1 MPLAPVSKAELLARL
16 SEGHAARVT
25 VVTPNARL
33 SRELSREF
41 DQGQIGKGL
50 KVWETADILPLG
62 SFVERLY
69 EDALYSDL
77 AAELPLLLTPAQEQA
92 LWESQIR
99 ASEWGGALLAVPQ
112 AAADCRHAWE
122 LVNAWRIDGAL
133 RSFPGNEDA
142 KAFAEW
148 SREYAKRCAVE
159 KNTDAAR
166 LTDVVAPLLKESA
179 LRKPKLLV
187 LYAFDAVTPQAQEFV
202 DACEK
207 QGIEVRSC
215 APQGSSGKVQ
225 RVAFRSAREELEAA
239 AQWARARLEA
249 SGTREASAQSGAS
262 AKLDDSAS
270 AAARA
275 MRIGVVVPELG
286 QRRKEVVRVFA
297 RTLQPAHNLPGEERK
312 ALPFNVSIGAPLADY
327 PLVRAALSILEL
339 AAGEMPFEQ
348 ASRLV
353 RSPFLEAADAEMAKR
368 ARLDAELRKVAPA
381 RVTLGKLIGLVEG
394 APALRQRLEVLFA
407 LVRGATAENTQR
419 GAADERPQR
428 GTGGE
433 PVQRGVAGERSPHDW
448 GRQFTAILG
457 AMGFPGE
464 RGLDSDE
471 FQAQAKF
478 NETLAEFSKLERVAP
493 KMSFARAL
501 GELRRLCADTLF
513 QPESPDAPIQV
524 LGVLESAGLEF
535 DALWVSGLT
544 DDVWPMHARPNPF
557 IPPAV
562 QRRAAIPEASAE
574 ATLERCKRIT
584 DGWLK
589 AAGEVI
595 VSHPV
600 REDDR
605 ELLTSPLIRTIPAV
619 AASAYLAEP
628 GAGSS
633 SLAESAA
640 GGSSLVGT
648 AAGIASLL
656 DALGVS
662 AYTRYRDL
670 IFDARRIET
679 VEDGQ
684 APALATKTPKGG
696 TRILADQAACPFRA
710 FARHRLAAEGL
721 EEPVEGLDARA
732 RGLLL
737 HTLMKELWTELKGS
751 AGLAGDVGP
760 AIEKAAK
767 RAVAE
772 AKLEEPFAAL
782 ERKRLAKLAWEW
794 LEVERGRAPFTVAAM
809 EEKRKLKVA
818 GLVLNGRIDRMDALE
833 SGGHALIDYKTGKP
847 TPNDWLGERPDDPQ
861 LPLYALNAKEPI
873 SAVAFAKLRTGEMR
887 YMGFS
892 DREDLVPG
900 VKEAKNWK
908 ALLEDWK
915 KELEALGSGF
925 AAGDA
930 RVDPKDLLNTCR
942 YCDLQPLCRV
952 YERVNALGEGEEGN
966 DG

>member
-1 MPLAPVSKAELLARL
+1 MPFAPVPKSGLLA
-16 SEGHAARVT
+16 SIAAGHAARVT
-25 VVTPNARL
+25 VVTPNRRL
-33 SRELSREF
+33 AQELAREF
-41 DQGQIGKGL
+41 DQGQIDKGL
-50 KVWETADILPLG
+50 PVWETADVLPF
-62 SFVERLY
+62 SAFVERLY

-77 AAELPLLLTPAQEQA
+77 AAGLPLQLTPAQEQS
-92 LWESQIR
+92 LWEAQIR
-99 ASEWGGALLAVPQ
+99 GSKWGEALLAVPQ

-122 LVNAWRIDGAL
+122 LANAWRIDGAL
-133 RSFPGNEDA
+133 GSFDGNEDQ

-148 SREYAKRCAVE
+148 SRDYVQRCAVE
-159 KNTDAAR
+159 KHTDAAR
-166 LTDVVAPLLKESA
+166 LADVVAPLLKESA

-187 LYAFDAVTPQAQEFV
+187 LYAFDAVTPQEQDFA
-202 DACEK
+202 DACGK

-215 APQGSSGKVQ
+215 APNRRVGQGPTV

-249 SGTREASAQSGAS
+249 GA
-262 AKLDDSAS
+262 K
-270 AAARA
+270 
-275 MRIGVVVPELG
+275 RIGIVVPELG

-297 RTLQPAHNLPGEERK
+297 RILNPSHNLPGEERK
-312 ALPFNVSIGAPLADY
+312 ILPFNVSIGAPLGDY
-327 PLVRAALSILEL
+327 PLARAALSILEL
-339 AAGEMPFEQ
+339 AAGEIPFEQ

-368 ARLDAELRKVAPA
+368 ARLDAGLRQVAPA
-381 RVTLGKLIGLVEG
+381 RVTLGKLVGLVEG
-394 APALRQRLEVLFA
+394 APVLRQKLEALFK
-407 LVRGATAENTQR
+407 LLK
-419 GAADERPQR
+419 AAP
-428 GTGGE
+428 G
-433 PVQRGVAGERSPHDW
+433 GERSPHDW
-448 GRQFTAILG
+448 GRLYTDILG
-457 AMGFPGE
+457 AVGFPGE

-478 NETLAEFSKLERVAP
+478 NETLAEFAKLERVAP
-493 KMSFARAL
+493 KMSFGRAL

-544 DDVWPMHARPNPF
+544 DDIWPMHAKPNPF
-557 IPPAV
+557 IPPAL
-562 QRRAAIPEASAE
+562 QRKAAIPEASAE

-584 DGWLK
+584 AGWLE

-595 VSHPV
+595 VSHPT
-600 REDDR
+600 REEDR
-605 ELLTSPLIRTIPAV
+605 ALLPSPLISGVPIF
-619 AASAYLAEP
+619 S
-628 GAGSS
+628 
-633 SLAESAA
+633 
-640 GGSSLVGT
+640 GT
-648 AAGIASLL
+648 PETTTYA
-656 DALGVS
+656 
-662 AYTRYRDL
+662 RYRDL
-670 IFDARRIET
+670 IFAARRIET

-684 APALATKTPKGG
+684 APALATKSPKGG

-710 FARHRLAAEGL
+710 FARHRLNAEAL

-751 AGLAGDVGP
+751 AGLSGDVGP

-767 RAVAE
+767 AAVAD
-772 AKLEEPFAAL
+772 AKLEDPFATL

-794 LEVERGRAPFTVAAM
+794 LEGERGRAPFTVAAM

-818 GLVLNGRIDRMDALE
+818 GLELNGRIDRMDALE
-833 SGGHALIDYKTGKP
+833 SGGYALIDYKTGKP
-847 TPNDWLGERPDDPQ
+847 TPNDWQGERPDDPQ
-861 LPLYALNAKEPI
+861 LPLYALNAKEDI

-900 VKEAKNWK
+900 VKAAKDWG
-908 ALLEDWK
+908 ALLEGWK
-915 KELEALGSGF
+915 KELEALGQGF

-930 RVDPKDLLNTCR
+930 RVDPKELLNTCR

-952 YERVNALGEGEEGN
+952 YERVNALGEGEGA
-966 DG
+966 DD

>member
-1 MPLAPVSKAELLARL
+1 MPLAPVPKSELFARL
-16 SEGHAARVT
+16 AEGHAARIT
-25 VVTPNARL
+25 VVTPNRRL
-33 SRELSREF
+33 AQELAREF
-41 DQGQIGKGL
+41 DAGRIAAGKS
-50 KVWETADILPLG
+50 VWETADILPL
-62 SFVERLY
+62 SAFVERLY

-92 LWESQIR
+92 MWEAQIR
-99 ASEWGGALLAVPQ
+99 ASAWGEALLAVPQ
-112 AAADCRHAWE
+112 AAADCRRAWE
-122 LVNAWRIDGAL
+122 LANAWRIDGAL
-133 RSFPGNEDA
+133 GSFEGNDDQ

-148 SREYAKRCAVE
+148 SRDYARRCAAE
-159 KNTDAAR
+159 KNIDAAR
-166 LTDVVAPLLKESA
+166 LADVVAPLLGEPA

-187 LYAFDAVTPQAQEFV
+187 LYAFDAATPQEQDFAG
-202 DACEK
+202 ACGK
-207 QGIEVRSC
+207 HGIEVRGC
-215 APQGSSGKVQ
+215 APDRRVGQGPAL

-239 AQWARARLEA
+239 AQWARAGLEA
-249 SGTREASAQSGAS
+249 GAQ
-262 AKLDDSAS
+262 
-270 AAARA
+270 RV
-275 MRIGVVVPELG
+275 GVVVPELG

-312 ALPFNVSIGAPLADY
+312 ILPFNVSLGAPLADY
-327 PLVRAALSILEL
+327 PLAHAALCVLEL
-339 AAGEMPFEQ
+339 AAGEIPFEQ

-353 RSPFLEAADAEMAKR
+353 RSPFLDAADAEMAKR
-368 ARLDAELRKVAPA
+368 ARLDADLRQVAPA

-394 APALRQRLEVLFA
+394 APVLRQKLEALFK
-407 LVRGATAENTQR
+407 LVK
-419 GAADERPQR
+419 AAP
-428 GTGGE
+428 G
-433 PVQRGVAGERSPHDW
+433 GERSPHDW
-448 GRQFTAILG
+448 GRHFTDVLG

-471 FQAQAKF
+471 FQAQGKF
-478 NETLAEFSKLERVAP
+478 NETLAEFAKLERVAP
-493 KMSFARAL
+493 KMSFGRAL
-501 GELRRLCADTLF
+501 GELRRLSADTLF

-557 IPPAV
+557 IPPAL
-562 QRRAAIPEASAE
+562 QRKAAIPEASAE
-574 ATLERCKRIT
+574 ATLDHCKRIT
-584 DGWLK
+584 DGWLT

-595 VSHPV
+595 VSHPT

-605 ELLTSPLIRTIPAV
+605 ELLASPLI
-619 AASAYLAEP
+619 S
-628 GAGSS
+628 
-633 SLAESAA
+633 
-640 GGSSLVGT
+640 
-648 AAGIASLL
+648 
-656 DALGVS
+656 GVS
-662 AYTRYRDL
+662 SPLETPETRTYARYRDL
-670 IFDARRIET
+670 IFAARQVEY
-679 VEDGQ
+679 VEDGR
-684 APALATKTPKGG
+684 APALATKTPRGG
-696 TRILADQAACPFRA
+696 TRILADQSACPFRA
-710 FARHRLAAEGL
+710 FARHRLNAQAL

-772 AKLEEPFAAL
+772 AKLEDPFASL

-818 GLVLNGRIDRMDALE
+818 GLELNGRIDRMDALE

-847 TPNDWLGERPDDPQ
+847 TPNEWLGERPDDPQ
-861 LPLYALNAKEPI
+861 MPLYALNAKEPI

-900 VKEAKNWK
+900 VKAAKDWK

-930 RVDPKDLLNTCR
+930 RVDPKELLNTCR

-952 YERVNALGEGEEGN
+952 YERVNALGEAEESE
-966 DG
+966 